1 MSIISKDS
9 VIMKQYKNAKRISL
23 SKLQAQAVK
32 DNEKELV
39 QLNRD
44 QMRSGRMGNGFLP
57 DYSPYS
63 QTLKDRSNYKAT
75 WPTMDLYDTGS
86 FQNKMYMELTPKS
99 VLFDSRDSKTNDLL
113 KRFSDEIFELDPS
126 SLRLA
131 QGITTP
137 NYNKL
142 VHEEL
147 NK

>member
-1 MSIISKDS
+1 MSIISPDS
-9 VIMKQYKNAKRISL
+9 VIMKQFKNSKKMSL
-23 SKLQAQAVK
+23 DKLQADAVK

-39 QLNRD
+39 QINRD

-75 WPTMDLYDTGS
+75 WPTMDLYKTGS
-86 FQNKMYMELTPKS
+86 FQKKMYMELTPKS
-99 VLFDSRDSKTNDLL
+99 VLFDSRDNKTNDLVR
-113 KRFSDEIFELDPS
+113 RFSDEIFELDVN

-131 QGITTP
+131 QEITTP
-137 NYNKL
+137 TYNKF
-142 VHEEL
+142 VHEKL